1 MPIEVI
7 GLDADDTL
15 WESEVHFVDVEDRFR
30 TMIARYDPSAWDMVG
45 VLGIIE
51 DAGEGRDVGRVEP
64 NQPDLDFSGRG

>member
-30 TMIARYDPSAWDMVG
+30 TMIARYDPSDDIQEHLFAV
-45 VLGIIE
+45 
-51 DAGEGRDVGRVEP
+51 
-64 NQPDLDFSGRG
+64 